1 MARRAF
7 KGTCALCGTGVTRA
21 RAAAHLKTCAPAHEG
36 RSGPVRHLLAL
47 RVTAVGAPVY
57 WLDIEAD
64 ADAALS
70 KLDAFLRRIW
80 LECCGHL
87 SMFVIPPF
95 RYSSPGSSVGLFGR
109 PNTDRSMRADAA
121 HHWVFSDRCPASRP
135 ISPVP
140 PDVLMPPALLT
151 LSGMAETV

>member
-1 MARRAF
+1 
-7 KGTCALCGTGVTRA
+7 
-21 RAAAHLKTCAPAHEG
+21 
-36 RSGPVRHLLAL
+36 
-47 RVTAVGAPVY
+47 VY
-57 WLDIEAD
+57 WLDIEAT

-109 PNTDRSMRADAA
+109 PNTDRSMRVRIGEAVGRAGQKGTSEYDFGAG
-121 HHWVFSDRCPASRP
+121 VRSR
-135 ISPVP
+135 SW
-140 PDVLMPPALLT
+140 
-151 LSGMAETV
+151 